1 MFHLNINIMK
11 TVLVLFALL
20 TPFLCCAQ
28 TGLSGS
34 VRTEKTNQPIED
46 CHVYINEHLG
56 TVTNENGEFQL
67 AIPEK
72 FIGSE
77 LHVSHIAYKTFVIP
91 ANELENN
98 GTIVLEQAI
107 IMLDEVVVR
116 PETWIMFQESVDN
129 IISNA
134 KDKTDDYIY
143 YAILNELE
151 EMKPPLEV
159 FFVIPEKSELNK

>member
-1 MFHLNINIMK
+1 MK

-28 TGLSGS
+28 TGLTEI
-34 VRTEKTNQPIED
+34 VRSEKTNQPIED

-67 AIPEK
+67 VIKEK
-72 FIGSE
+72 FTGFE

-91 ANELENN
+91 AHELENK
-98 GTIVLEQAI
+98 GTIVLKKTI
-107 IMLDEVVVR
+107 SMLEEVVVR
-116 PETWIMFQESVDN
+116 HETWCMFQGSVDN

-143 YAILNELE
+143 YSILNELE
-151 EMKPPLEV
+151 EMKPLFEV